1 MKRYGAFVS
10 SSLLLHQRLLQL
22 LEQPLVRSLVSKP
35 PLAAANQ
42 CLGLGHARVVE
53 LPTQRYGDG
62 VLLRVRRVALKQ
74 IIGPYCDRDPLT
86 LVDFDDGESL
96 DLHH

>member
-22 LEQPLVRSLVSKP
+22 LEQPLVRSFVPKP

-62 VLLRVRRVALKQ
+62 VLLGARRVALKQ
-74 IIGPYCDRDPLT
+74 IIGPNRDRDL
-86 LVDFDDGESL
+86 LALIHVDYWQSF